1 MVACCVRQVVVLYS
15 NNCMG
20 IISYSSTKSMVPPL
34 FKFTTQ
40 NLDLI
45 FPSFRLTLLCTQ
57 WLVNIL
63 GRWKKI
69 VPSESRIAFC
79 WFFIVQVKKVCYEKK
94 VQGELLWWFFNCTLK
109 WLHFNCTLK
118 WLHPYAPM
126 TDGITEQGRMSVLQW
141 NQHPTLLIQKRNKK

>member
-34 FKFTTQ
+34 YKFTTQ

-79 WFFIVQVKKVCYEKK
+79 QHFKVRVKKVCYEKK
-94 VQGELLWWFFNCTLK
+94 VRGELLGWFFNFTLK
-109 WLHFNCTLK
+109 WLRSYVPT
-118 WLHPYAPM
+118 A
-126 TDGITEQGRMSVLQW
+126 DGITEQGRMSVLQW
-141 NQHPTLLIQKRNKK
+141 NQHPTLLIQKRNTK